1 MPLRSSSQIIEQEPP
16 KNICEWMYRFVSA
29 EAAWTFALV
38 FTYLLFFV
46 LAVPDF
52 IEYGYSDDKKANDG
66 GIQSGPSGSG
76 LFIVSLL
83 LFICC
88 TVTYGMKLVRC
99 ACSVGARRD
108 ARVGEAA
115 HARGARLLLSPRD
128 ARSRARGSS
137 PLTAAYG
144 GLLTS
149 RPLLSPLLRS
159 AARSSTSC
167 PDCSRDDVLGGNKFT
182 GRGFRPWRYTGHG
195 ARHGGARE
203 PQPHVCIFHAAR
215 LCARRCS
222 DGRLDT

>member
-52 IEYGYSDDKKANDG
+52 IEYGYSDDEKANDG

-88 TVTYGMKLVRC
+88 TVTYGMKLVRR
-99 ACSVGARRD
+99 ACGVGARRG

-115 HARGARLLLSPRD
+115 HARGGVRACSYPR
-128 ARSRARGSS
+128 A
-137 PLTAAYG
+137 T
-144 GLLTS
+144 
-149 RPLLSPLLRS
+149 
-159 AARSSTSC
+159 
-167 PDCSRDDVLGGNKFT
+167 
-182 GRGFRPWRYTGHG
+182 G
-195 ARHGGARE
+195 ARAFASPCPSHRGVR
-203 PQPHVCIFHAAR
+203 QTPHDV
-215 LCARRCS
+215 
-222 DGRLDT
+222 